1 MADEPLRPDH
11 SELLAR
17 RALTE
22 DAARPDVVA
31 RRYAA
36 GDRAEL
42 GDRGRDQPLPLLDI
56 SNVQVR
62 EGRTEPT
69 GTTGD
74 NDAFP
79 LPQRRI
85 TIHASRQPQ
94 L

>member
-1 MADEPLRPDH
+1 M
-11 SELLAR
+11 
-17 RALTE
+17 
-22 DAARPDVVA
+22 
-31 RRYAA
+31 
-36 GDRAEL
+36 
-42 GDRGRDQPLPLLDI
+42 
-56 SNVQVR
+56 R